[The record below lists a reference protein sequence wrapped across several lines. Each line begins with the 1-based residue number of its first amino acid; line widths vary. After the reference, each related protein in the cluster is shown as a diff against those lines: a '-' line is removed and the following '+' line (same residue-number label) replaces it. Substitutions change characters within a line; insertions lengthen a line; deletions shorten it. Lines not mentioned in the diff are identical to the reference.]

1 MNPAQRRRSTL
12 GRRNRNN
19 GEKPEKTSIVPM
31 TRPLSL
37 VTPKYGLGRIR
48 RGEC

>member
-19 GEKPEKTSIVPM
+19 GEKPEKISIAPM
-31 TRPLSL
+31 TRPL
-37 VTPKYGLGRIR
+37 VTPKYGLGRLR